1 MLERCLQQL
10 DLFRLWWDL
19 HLQFLTWSI
28 STHWILTLAWS
39 TLLFVE
45 SMLFSWLFCSTH
57 WPSSNTVLT
66 IKKNTLT
73 VNCDKGCSCSRCP
86 RLSPL
91 DQKLVKENVKITWLI
106 HVKIS
111 FLPSLVPVLSSVPV
125 ELGIGFTFP
134 SNNNN
139 KRNPNLI
146 SWLLLTWFWP
156 NSKVFGINYN
166 NNKWNNNNI
175 NISAITT

>member
-10 DLFRLWWDL
+10 DLSRLWWDL
-19 HLQFLTWSI
+19 HLQFSTWST
-28 STHWILTLAWS
+28 STHWIPTLAWS
-39 TLLFVE
+39 TLLSVVF
-45 SMLFSWLFCSTH
+45 MLFSWLFCSTH

-66 IKKNTLT
+66 KKKNTLA
-73 VNCDKGCSCSRCP
+73 VNSDKGCSYSRCP
-86 RLSPL
+86 GLSPL

-111 FLPSLVPVLSSVPV
+111 FLPSSVPVLSSVPV

-139 KRNPNLI
+139 NKNPYLI
-146 SWLLLTWFWP
+146 SVTV
-156 NSKVFGINYN
+156 NSC
-166 NNKWNNNNI
+166 
-175 NISAITT
+175 